1 MLSIVISVIAL
12 GVLITIHE
20 LGHYLAAKACG
31 VAVIEFSIG
40 MGPRIFSIVK
50 GNTRYSLR
58 ILPFGG
64 SCMMLGE
71 ELEEETGKAVGEAA
85 GSASES
91 AESQESTEYRSEEAE
106 GHGAIL
112 IDERSYRASEQF
124 VNKPAWSR
132 FIIIAAGPVFN
143 FLLAFGL
150 SLIITGTVGF
160 DKPVITAVTPNMPA
174 AEAGIEA
181 GDMIY
186 AMSAAG
192 DRVVIETAR
201 DINLFTALHR
211 EAAESEQ
218 EFVVYYRDASDNMKK
233 KAASVVPRYS
243 SDTDSKRIGFA
254 YSLAYRKTEGAADAL
269 LCSIYNVRYGL
280 RTVAESLKMLAGGK
294 VGRRDVMGPVR
305 MVAVMDESVDEASDH
320 GAAAAALTLFD
331 MMILISVSLGAM
343 NLLPLPALDGGR
355 LLFILI
361 ELLTRRAVPKELEA
375 RIHTV
380 GMLLLLALM
389 VFIMTNDISLLI
401 FS

>member
-85 GSASES
+85 GSVSES

-143 FLLAFGL
+143 FVLAFGL

-186 AMSAAG
+186 AMSAGG

-211 EAAESEQ
+211 
-218 EFVVYYRDASDNMKK
+218 
-233 KAASVVPRYS
+233 
-243 SDTDSKRIGFA
+243 
-254 YSLAYRKTEGAADAL
+254 
-269 LCSIYNVRYGL
+269 
-280 RTVAESLKMLAGGK
+280 
-294 VGRRDVMGPVR
+294 
-305 MVAVMDESVDEASDH
+305 
-320 GAAAAALTLFD
+320 
-331 MMILISVSLGAM
+331 
-343 NLLPLPALDGGR
+343 
-355 LLFILI
+355 
-361 ELLTRRAVPKELEA
+361 
-375 RIHTV
+375 
-380 GMLLLLALM
+380 
-389 VFIMTNDISLLI
+389 
-401 FS
+401 